1 VQVYRHVEMA
11 TPIIG
16 AEGSETEL
24 VPPFSEQ
31 DKLGPLGSKRSLID
45 DEAELRRTLVSEFQA
60 AADTAREAAGSVD
73 RGVANA
79 VHEYRK
85 ALRRARAVLTLVG
98 RALPKTERK
107 AVNGALREA
116 RRALGVARDHAVAP
130 EAISVMPLGEIERH
144 TADAIIQAA
153 GEAMPPTAE
162 IKQLLA
168 EGAARTAAQVEALE
182 AALPQTV
189 AWSCVEAGIRTTYR
203 DARRA
208 RRNAKHSKRA
218 FHSWRRRCKELS
230 YQLDLLAGY
239 GGNRMTE
246 LAREIEGITDT
257 QGPAVDVIMLRDFVR
272 THAAGIDGEAID
284 HLVVAVEAQI
294 QDLISDSRRAGRE
307 AFRKKPRRFAKRVT
321 KAMRRDLA
329 PTVVPDEVD

>member
-1 VQVYRHVEMA
+1 MYRDLAMA
-11 TPIIG
+11 TTIIG
-16 AEGSETEL
+16 AEGSQTEL
-24 VPPFSEQ
+24 VPPFAEE

-45 DEAELRRTLVSEFQA
+45 DESELRRTLVSEFQA
-60 AADTAREAAGSVD
+60 AADAAREAAGSVD
-73 RGVANA
+73 RSVTNA

-85 ALRRARAVLTLVG
+85 ALRRARAVLSLVS
-98 RALPKTERK
+98 RALPRAERK
-107 AVNGALREA
+107 AVNDALREA

-130 EAISVMPLGEIERH
+130 EAITVLPLGEIERH
-144 TADAIIQAA
+144 TADAILHAA

-162 IKQLLA
+162 IRQLLA

-189 AWSCVEAGIRTTYR
+189 AWSAVEAGVRRTYGE
-203 DARRA
+203 ARRA
-208 RRNAKHSKRA
+208 RKNAKRSRRA
-218 FHSWRRRCKELS
+218 FHSWRRRSKELG

-239 GGNRMTE
+239 GGNRMAE

-272 THAAGIDGEAID
+272 THAAGIDAEAIE
-284 HLVVAVEAQI
+284 HLVIAVESQI
-294 QDLISDSRRAGRE
+294 KDLIADSRRAGRQ
-307 AFRKKPRRFAKRVT
+307 AYKKKARRFAKRVT

-329 PTVVPDEVD
+329 PAVVPDEVD

>member
-1 VQVYRHVEMA
+1 MYRGVDMA
-11 TPIIG
+11 TSITG
-16 AEGSETEL
+16 AEGSQTDL
-24 VPPFSEQ
+24 VPPFAEH

-60 AADTAREAAGSVD
+60 AADAAREAAGAVD
-73 RGVANA
+73 RSVTNA

-85 ALRRARAVLTLVG
+85 ALRRARAVLALVSA
-98 RALPKTERK
+98 ALPKAERK
-107 AVNGALREA
+107 AVNRALREA

-130 EAISVMPLGEIERH
+130 EAISVLPLGEIERH
-144 TADAIIQAA
+144 TAGAIIHAA
-153 GEAMPPTAE
+153 GEAMPPVAE

-168 EGAARTAAQVEALE
+168 EGAARAAAQVEALE
-182 AALPQTV
+182 ASLPQTV
-189 AWSCVEAGIRTTYR
+189 AWSAVESGLRKTYG

-208 RRNAKHSKRA
+208 RKNAKHSKRA
-218 FHSWRRRCKELS
+218 FHSWRRRSKELG
-230 YQLDLLAGY
+230 YQLDMLAGY

-284 HLVVAVEAQI
+284 HLVVSVEAQI
-294 QDLISDSRRAGRE
+294 QDLIADSRRAGRE
-307 AFRKKPRRFAKRVT
+307 VFRKKPRRFAKRAT

-329 PTVVPDEVD
+329 PAIVPDEVD